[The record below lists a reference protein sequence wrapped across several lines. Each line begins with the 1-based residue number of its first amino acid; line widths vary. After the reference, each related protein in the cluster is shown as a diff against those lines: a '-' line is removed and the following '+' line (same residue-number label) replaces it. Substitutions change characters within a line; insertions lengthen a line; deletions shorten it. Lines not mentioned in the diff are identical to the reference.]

1 MIRCW
6 LIFFYVLYFIFYY
19 RELLRNLGCGSHAYS
34 CILLLNWYHNRQ
46 LFSHNYSSYLAQ
58 SLLLGRL
65 SGVWHSASD
74 PLTQI
79 YVQG

>member
-6 LIFFYVLYFIFYY
+6 LIPFYVLYFIFYY
-19 RELLRNLGCGSHAYS
+19 GELLRNLGCGSHAYS

-65 SGVWHSASD
+65 SGLWHSASD
-74 PLTQI
+74 PLKQI